1 MAEFIFTSPGYKFKE
16 RDLTFVTRN
25 VGITT
30 LGLVGETVKGPAFEP
45 VFIQDAT
52 QFSNRFGAQ
61 SVEKL
66 SNGTLRYQLP
76 YVANS
81 FLQETNQLY
90 VTRVL
95 GISGYD
101 AGTGWTLTLN
111 AGIDPATIES
121 GATTTGTDDFENSTY
136 LGNIINITGQTGV
149 VFTGFTKSD
158 YPETT
163 FNGISK
169 HFKVTAFD
177 AGTGLG
183 TVDYTGT
190 TFNGNSYAQYEN
202 MVLAVIRSRGFV
214 TDHVNSPS
222 TTKFDTL
229 ALTVSGNTTNI
240 GTGDLFGQFT
250 LSATY
255 TGGSTTQLY
264 TASLNPDSSSFLPN
278 VIGSSA
284 KDKNTKIWVE
294 STYPDLIKL
303 LDSAGDS
310 ILNYSGTSG
319 FTSYGIGTVSSY
331 GYGVNTTLIELKSN
345 FYSNYKT
352 IFQTP
357 ETPWVV
363 SQLKGST
370 VDRLF
375 KFVSISDGDAA
386 NQEIKISIENINP
399 INLEFDV
406 YIRAFYD
413 TDANPI
419 MLENYLRV
427 SLIKGQTNY
436 IAQMIGT
443 TDGEYDIKGNY
454 IMIELA
460 KDISPDL
467 FPAGFEG
474 YELNNYATS
483 ATGDGTTT
491 GKTPVIVYKTA
502 YAQGERIRKVF
513 LGISETAYNTSN
525 TVGAGINQNFFNFK
539 GQSQSV
545 SGFTKTKG
553 FHMDSGV
560 TGKVFVNGLENIG
573 QFDGGAGQFQ
583 TVDDVLDAT
592 NPYFDINTR
601 KFTLVPAGGFDGWD
615 VNRGYNNGITH
626 TYGDLYREGGM
637 YDGVNQGVIPSN
649 DFQAW
654 GTAIQTYG
662 NPEEVTINLFATPGI
677 DWAFETVLVQD
688 TIEMIEQ
695 QRTDTLYVIDAPF
708 IGNPQ
713 VVGQPKQDVQ
723 FAADVV
729 DLLSATDIDSSY
741 SCTYFPWIQ
750 IRDTQNNVNVYI
762 PPTGEVVKAMAFTDN
777 VAFPWFAP
785 AGLNRGVTDARKSM
799 FKLSQ
804 QARDTLYA
812 GRINPM
818 ADFAD
823 AGTAIFG
830 QKTLQI
836 KGSALDRINVRR
848 LLLQIKV
855 LIANIAIRL
864 VFEQND
870 QVTIDQFITK
880 ATPLLDTIKRERGL
894 NDFRIK
900 MDASNNTTE
909 TNDRNELYGELFL
922 KPTRSLEFIGIT
934 FTISPSGA
942 SFADA
947 GA

>member
-1 MAEFIFTSPGYKFKE
+1 MADFVFTSPGVKFKE

-30 LGLVGETVKGPAFEP
+30 LGLVGETTKGPAFQP
-45 VFIQDAT
+45 VYLQDAT
-52 QFSNRFGAQ
+52 QYSNRFGVQ
-61 SVEKL
+61 STEKL

-81 FLQETNQLY
+81 YLQETNQLY

-95 GISGYD
+95 GLSGYD
-101 AGTGWTLTLN
+101 AGKAWAITLSAGVDPSTEGVASVAPPAVIPFTGQ
-111 AGIDPATIES
+111 
-121 GATTTGTDDFENSTY
+121 FY
-136 LGNIINITGQTGV
+136 LGVAIDIVGQTGTA
-149 VFTGFTKSD
+149 FSGFTKIGAIDFQGVS
-158 YPETT
+158 
-163 FNGISK
+163 
-169 HFKVTAFD
+169 HAFTVLTI
-177 AGTGLG
+177 AVGGGVITGG
-183 TVDYTGT
+183 TVSDVLTTLTGT
-190 TFNGNSYAQYEN
+190 SYSEYEG
-202 MVLAVIRSRGFV
+202 MVLAVVRSRANVHPHANLPPTTVFNTQTV
-214 TDHVNSPS
+214 TM
-222 TTKFDTL
+222 T
-229 ALTVSGNTTNI
+229 GNTTNI
-240 GTGDLFGQFT
+240 GTGDMFGQFA
-250 LSATY
+250 LKAVG
-255 TGGSTTQLY
+255 TGGTQNY
-264 TASLNPDSSSFLPN
+264 TASLNPDASSFLPN
-278 VIGSSA
+278 VIGQSA
-284 KDKNTKIWVE
+284 KDKNTMLWVQAA
-294 STYPDLIKL
+294 YPDLIKW
-303 LDSAGDS
+303 LDSEG
-310 ILNYSGTSG
+310 
-319 FTSYGIGTVSSY
+319 Y
-331 GYGVNTTLIELKSN
+331 GYGLNTTLITATTGL
-345 FYSNYKT
+345 YTNYKS

-363 SQLKGST
+363 SQLKGSE

-399 INLEFDV
+399 ISLEFDV
-406 YIRAFYD
+406 YVRAFYD
-413 TDANPI
+413 TDANPVV
-419 MLENYLRV
+419 LENYVRV

-436 IAQMIGT
+436 IAQMIGS
-443 TDGEYDIKGNY
+443 TDGEYDIQSNY

-474 YELNNYATS
+474 YEFNNYG
-483 ATGDGTTT
+483 TGVT
-491 GKTPVIVYKTA
+491 GSVVKGVTPKIVYKTK
-502 YAQGERIRKVF
+502 YVQGDKIRKVF
-513 LGISETAYNTSN
+513 LGISENAYSTTNIIGT
-525 TVGAGINQNFFNFK
+525 GINQNFFNFINWRDD
-539 GQSQSV
+539 SSNV
-545 SGFTKTKG
+545 ASGFTKTKG
-553 FHMDSGV
+553 FHMDSGA
-560 TGKVFVNGLENIG
+560 TGTYVQGITDIG
-573 QFDGGAGQFQ
+573 QFEVGAGQFQ
-583 TVDDVLDAT
+583 TIDNVVDPT
-592 NPYFDINTR
+592 NPYYDINTR

-615 VNRGYNNGITH
+615 VNNGYNNGIFH
-626 TYGDLYREGGM
+626 TYGDLYRQGGVF
-637 YDGVNQGVIPSN
+637 DGVAPGVVPMN

-654 GTAIQTYG
+654 ETAIQTYS

-677 DWAFETVLVQD
+677 NWSDQTVMVQD
-688 TIEMIEQ
+688 TIEMVEQ
-695 QRTDTLYVIDAPF
+695 QRTDTLYVIDAPL

-713 VVGQPKQDVQ
+713 AVGQPKQDVQ
-723 FAADVV
+723 FASDVV
-729 DLLSATDIDSSY
+729 DLLAAADLDSSY

-830 QKTLQI
+830 QKTLQV
-836 KGSALDRINVRR
+836 KASALDRINVRR

-864 VFEQND
+864 VFEQDD
-870 QVTIDQFITK
+870 QTTIDQFITK
-880 ATPLLDTIKRERGL
+880 ATPVLDTIKRERGL

-922 KPTRSLEFIGIT
+922 KPTRSVEFIGIT
-934 FTISPSGA
+934 FTITPSGA
-942 SFADA
+942 SFADV